1 MKNKWF
7 VLNYVTEDGRC
18 PVQEFIES
26 RSIENQA
33 KILSQISYLKDM
45 GPNLPRPYADL
56 LKDGIHELRIKLSG
70 NQVRLM
76 YFFCYERYIVLP
88 HSFIHHSDAV
98 PEKEIIRAISI
109 RNDFLRRYN
118 KKKLNTLIKD
128 SL

>member
-76 YFFCYERYIVLP
+76 YFFCYERYIVLT
-88 HSFIHHSDAV
+88 HSFIKHSDAV